1 MIGTAAT
8 TAWKNGRFDARSG
21 PEKLLFGRMY
31 EDVEIELEAFQSA
44 GRIFCIASAGCT
56 AMALSA
62 RHEVV
67 AVDLNSVQIAYLEQ
81 RLAGAATERGSA
93 ERLLV
98 FLRQL
103 APLAGWTGTRLREFL
118 ALCLPNEQREY
129 WRVNLNTRRFRA
141 ALDLLLARPILRA
154 GYGSDLIAS
163 LPANFGAVL
172 RERMERCFSRHSNCT
187 NPYAHLLLAGSPPP
201 DPTMVCTERISL
213 AVADAAEFLESAS
226 AGSFSGFSLSN
237 IFDGA
242 NRAYVQ
248 RLISAVQRA
257 ATPDAVAVVRS
268 FRQPRGPLSNNRAAE
283 DRSMLWGIVGVWS
296 VDYFSLGVKQA
307 FV

>member
-8 TAWKNGRFDARSG
+8 TAWKKAVRCPVRPRETLVWSHVRGC
-21 PEKLLFGRMY
+21 K
-31 EDVEIELEAFQSA
+31 IELKAFRSA

-62 RHEVV
+62 QHEVV
-67 AVDLNSVQIAYLEQ
+67 AVDLNPVQIAYLER

-118 ALCLPNEQREY
+118 ALRLPNEQKEY

-154 GYGSDLIAS
+154 GYASDLVAW

-187 NPYAHLLLAGSPPP
+187 NPYAH
-201 DPTMVCTERISL
+201 CC
-213 AVADAAEFLESAS
+213 
-226 AGSFSGFSLSN
+226 
-237 IFDGA
+237 
-242 NRAYVQ
+242 
-248 RLISAVQRA
+248 
-257 ATPDAVAVVRS
+257 
-268 FRQPRGPLSNNRAAE
+268 
-283 DRSMLWGIVGVWS
+283 
-296 VDYFSLGVKQA
+296 
-307 FV
+307 